1 MGDVCLGIFP
11 IALSQFLTAS
21 MSGEAVK
28 HFYAPDI
35 LVAFSG
41 FGGKVVDRRLALL
54 LSKHEL
60 EQKIRE
66 GLMIVFRW

>member
-1 MGDVCLGIFP
+1 MGDVCLEIFP

-21 MSGEAVK
+21 MGGEATK
-28 HFYAPDI
+28 HLYVPDI

-41 FGGKVVDRRLALL
+41 FGGNIVDRRLALL
-54 LSKHEL
+54 LSEHEL

-66 GLMIVFRW
+66 GLMIVVRW